1 MTPPTPDGPLTRYRF
16 ADLTLDV
23 ARRSVTCQAQP
34 IELKALDFDLLRFL
48 VEQAPNVVNADVL
61 AEKVWGRHFVSPEN
75 VAQRVM
81 LLRQSLS
88 DDANRPRYIETV
100 RNRGYRLVPAVERAL
115 TAAPHRSAGRRSLVT
130 ATAAALLGAVGLTAA
145 AAYWLGSTEEQPT
158 NPGSVA
164 VLPFEDLSPDHDDA
178 YFAVGM
184 QDEIV
189 NQLTKISGL
198 RVFPVPPSGAQRSIP
213 DLGRE
218 LNVATVLRGS
228 VQYAGGRVRVSTHLS
243 HTASGQNL
251 WSESYEHDL
260 SDIFRI
266 QSDIALELARALRV
280 ELSPAERARVER
292 VPTTVPQARDL
303 YLLAR
308 GRDPLSAEV
317 LIAMTEVEQ
326 AVVLDPEFIEAW
338 AFDSYFRN
346 YAQFIDPARSIEH
359 RLQSEHAAH
368 RALELDPEFGLAHN
382 VLGWLLATK
391 KDWTGA
397 EAAFR
402 RAADLN
408 VPSGSLGSYAWLQL
422 DAGKFGAQARDIFE
436 DARAADPQNALY
448 YRSLAFVHE
457 GLGESTRANELYASA
472 LTLLSGDSLERRAL
486 LSQRMHWLLG
496 RNRLAEAA
504 AIGSADPL
512 NTAMLASLDS
522 PEPAL
527 EQLHR
532 EYEATVDG
540 NPNRRRDIGL
550 WAGVFGDPVLA
561 LEAMSASIREQGG
574 LMPYVWLPQLAHM
587 RRLPEFKVF
596 MRDIGMVAY
605 WQEYGWPPFCQG
617 IDQHDFECY

>member
-1 MTPPTPDGPLTRYRF
+1 MAPPADGLPSNYRF

-23 ARRSVTCQAQP
+23 ARRCVTRQDQP

-88 DDANRPRYIETV
+88 DDASKPRYIETV
-100 RNRGYRLVPAVERAL
+100 RNKGYRLIPAVERVPAEEARPAPQSGRWIIR
-115 TAAPHRSAGRRSLVT
+115 AAVVVLLAG
-130 ATAAALLGAVGLTAA
+130 GLTAI
-145 AAYWLGSTEEQPT
+145 AAYRGSGTIEQPP
-158 NPGSVA
+158 NASSVA
-164 VLPFEDLSPDHDDA
+164 VLPFDDLSPDHGDA

-189 NQLTKISGL
+189 NQLTKIRGL
-198 RVFPVPPSGAQRSIP
+198 RVFPVPPSGAQRSIR

-243 HTASGQNL
+243 QTASGQNL

-266 QSDIALELARALRV
+266 QSDIALELAQALRV

-308 GRDPLSAEV
+308 GRDPLSEEV
-317 LIAMTEVEQ
+317 LIAMAEVEQ
-326 AVVLDPEFIEAW
+326 ALVLDSEFVEAW

-346 YAQFIDPARSIEH
+346 YAQFIDPARSAEH
-359 RLQSEHAAH
+359 RLQSEHAAR
-368 RALELDPEFGLAHN
+368 RALALDPEFGLAHN

-391 KDWTGA
+391 KDWTEA

-422 DAGKFGAQARDIFE
+422 DAGKFGTPARDIFE

-457 GLGESTRANELYASA
+457 GLGEWVRANDLYASA
-472 LTLLSGDSLERRAL
+472 LTLLSGDSLEKRAL
-486 LSQRMHWLLG
+486 LTQRMHWLIG
-496 RNRLAEAA
+496 RDQLAEAA
-504 AIGSADPL
+504 AIGSTDPL
-512 NTAMLASLDS
+512 NTAMLASLDD
-522 PEPAL
+522 PAGAL
-527 EQLHR
+527 AHLHR
-532 EYEATVDG
+532 EHEATGTG

-550 WAGVFGDPVLA
+550 WAGHFGDAALA
-561 LEAMSASIREQGG
+561 FEAMRAAIDEQGG
-574 LMPYVWLPQLAHM
+574 QMVYVWLPQLAQM
-587 RRLPEFKVF
+587 RRLPEFKAYL
-596 MRDIGMVAY
+596 REIGMVDY
-605 WQEYGWPPFCQG
+605 WKEYGWPDICRELNE
-617 IDQHDFECY
+617 DDFECE